1 MGSRV
6 QDDRAYIAGFL
17 DGDGS
22 LMLQVKKRGDT
33 KKGIRFMATICFYQD
48 TRHEKPLLW
57 IRKILGIGY
66 MSHRGDGMTE
76 LRINGF
82 TQVARVIADLLPYIR
97 FKKLQAKAL
106 LKACTLLQKKSLS
119 FLSIKEKKQI
129 IEFILIIQNE
139 NYLSRTR
146 RTKEELCQLL
156 ALTP

>member
-1 MGSRV
+1 
-6 QDDRAYIAGFL
+6 
-17 DGDGS
+17 
-22 LMLQVKKRGDT
+22 
-33 KKGIRFMATICFYQD
+33 
-48 TRHEKPLLW
+48 
-57 IRKILGIGY
+57 
-66 MSHRGDGMTE
+66 MTE